1 MLEIKNLSKK
11 YGDNQVLNDINLS
24 LRAGDLVH
32 IKGINGSGKTTLF
45 KIIAGIEE
53 AERGEVS
60 LTSNEYIG
68 ALIEN
73 PGFIENESAQSNLKF
88 LAGLRKNYDE
98 NIIQKLFKKLN
109 LDYGNRKNIKSYSL
123 GMRQK
128 VGIIQAVME
137 NQDLVLL
144 DEPTRGLD
152 EKSILSFEKLIAELI
167 EMGKIIV
174 IASHDLSTGLMFNQN
189 YELIGGELKLL

>member
-1 MLEIKNLSKK
+1 MLEVKNLSKK

-24 LRAGDLVH
+24 LHAGDLVH

-45 KIIAGIEE
+45 KIIVGIEE
-53 AERGEVS
+53 AEKGEVS

-88 LAGLRKNYDE
+88 LASLRKNYDE
-98 NIIQKLFKKLN
+98 KIIQKLFQKLN
-109 LDYGNRKNIKSYSL
+109 LDYGNKKSIKSYSL

-174 IASHDLSTGLMFNQN
+174 IASHDLSTGLMFNKN